1 MKLKSKKSKQLIISA
16 VIYLIALLAL
26 MLIWGIISISQH
38 CTFSISG
45 IVYLHLK
52 NGFLFFIDILP
63 FLFAYIYQK
72 NEKKKQNK
80 LEEYI
85 AEQQKQEELKVKL
98 LHFSQKLAQGNTE
111 YITSDDLSS
120 DSLGKS
126 LIELQNTLR
135 KNSEENQ
142 KRKKEDDQ
150 RNWVSEGLAK
160 FSDLLRKDNNNL
172 NVLSYNLIS
181 NLVKYLNANQGG
193 FFVLNDQNQQN
204 LYFEQTACYAYD
216 RKKFANKRVEWGEGL
231 IGTCALEKQ
240 SIYLTKIPESYVTIT
255 SGLGLATPRCLLIV
269 PLVFNDQLFGVI
281 EIASFNLFEEFEI
294 NFVESVAESIAST
307 LASVKTNIRTSEL
320 LSESQEQAEVMA
332 AQEEQMR
339 QNMEELQATQ
349 EEAARQSEKFISF
362 TNSVNHTLIR
372 AEYLPDGSLMY
383 ANTKFLQKLGYSSSA
398 EVEGKH
404 ISMFINKKDREWFDP
419 IWEGLSKGGKHFE
432 GDMKH
437 VTKLGQDLWTMATYT
452 CIRRED
458 GSVEKILFLAIDTTE
473 QKKQSLDFESQIDAM
488 NRSSMKVEF
497 SPEGNVLD
505 ANLQFMNS
513 MKYTLVELKDMRAT
527 DFIAKEDFEAF
538 RASWKDIL
546 NGIPFQGQYRYVTKD
561 KSIFWFR
568 GTYTAV
574 HDMYG
579 DVTKVIFI
587 AYDVTK
593 EKLMELESAKQT
605 EQLKLQEEKLRLAGE
620 ELQRKLEEA
629 RSEMRKQFQEVEKVK
644 LRNERTLE
652 GALDAIITINQGGT
666 IEFFNK
672 AAEELWGIDRKDVIG
687 NNVKM
692 LFSEENIANEEFIST
707 FVTTDAEKS
716 IGVRKEV
723 TITTKDGEDKS
734 VLFLLSQAVLDDEH
748 TYTAFIQNVEVE
760 LF

>member
-1 MKLKSKKSKQLIISA
+1 
-16 VIYLIALLAL
+16 
-26 MLIWGIISISQH
+26 
-38 CTFSISG
+38 
-45 IVYLHLK
+45 
-52 NGFLFFIDILP
+52 
-63 FLFAYIYQK
+63 
-72 NEKKKQNK
+72 
-80 LEEYI
+80 
-85 AEQQKQEELKVKL
+85 
-98 LHFSQKLAQGNTE
+98 
-111 YITSDDLSS
+111 
-120 DSLGKS
+120 
-126 LIELQNTLR
+126 
-135 KNSEENQ
+135 
-142 KRKKEDDQ
+142 
-150 RNWVSEGLAK
+150 
-160 FSDLLRKDNNNL
+160 
-172 NVLSYNLIS
+172 
-181 NLVKYLNANQGG
+181 
-193 FFVLNDQNQQN
+193 
-204 LYFEQTACYAYD
+204 
-216 RKKFANKRVEWGEGL
+216 
-231 IGTCALEKQ
+231 
-240 SIYLTKIPESYVTIT
+240 
-255 SGLGLATPRCLLIV
+255 
-269 PLVFNDQLFGVI
+269 
-281 EIASFNLFEEFEI
+281 
-294 NFVESVAESIAST
+294 
-307 LASVKTNIRTSEL
+307 
-320 LSESQEQAEVMA
+320 
-332 AQEEQMR
+332 
-339 QNMEELQATQ
+339 
-349 EEAARQSEKFISF
+349 
-362 TNSVNHTLIR
+362 
-372 AEYLPDGSLMY
+372 
-383 ANTKFLQKLGYSSSA
+383 
-398 EVEGKH
+398 
-404 ISMFINKKDREWFDP
+404 
-419 IWEGLSKGGKHFE
+419 
-432 GDMKH
+432 
-437 VTKLGQDLWTMATYT
+437 
-452 CIRRED
+452 
-458 GSVEKILFLAIDTTE
+458 
-473 QKKQSLDFESQIDAM
+473 
-488 NRSSMKVEF
+488 
-497 SPEGNVLD
+497 VLD